1 MENCVFCRIAR
12 KEEHASFIY
21 QDKDAVA
28 FLDSRPVN
36 EGHTLVV
43 PRKHYENIFEV
54 PDEEL
59 ANLFKIVKKLAYVVS
74 KSEKADGISV
84 VQNNGKAARQDIF
97 HFHVHI
103 IPRYEGQNSHS
114 PRGTVEQNELDR
126 VAAKIRKFFDQSNT
140 NRG

>member
-1 MENCVFCRIAR
+1 LEDCVFCRIAR
-12 KEEHASFIY
+12 KEEHASFVY
-21 QDKDAVA
+21 ENKDVVA

-54 PDEEL
+54 PDEEV
-59 ANLFKIVKKLAYVVS
+59 ANLFKIVKKMAYGIS
-74 KSEKADGISV
+74 KSEKADGISI
-84 VQNNGKAARQDIF
+84 VQNNGEAAHQIVF

-103 IPRYEGQNSHS
+103 IPRYEGQDSHR

-126 VAAKIRKFFDQSNT
+126 VAAKIRKFLDESKMNHS
-140 NRG
+140 

>member
-1 MENCVFCRIAR
+1 LQNCVFCRITR
-12 KEEHASFIY
+12 KEEHASFVY
-21 QDKDAVA
+21 EDKDVVA

-54 PDEEL
+54 PDEEV

-74 KSEKADGISV
+74 KSEKADGISL
-84 VQNNGKAARQDIF
+84 VQNNGIAARQLVF

-103 IPRYEGQNSHS
+103 IPRYEGQDSHS
-114 PRGTVEQNELDR
+114 PRGAVEQNELDR
-126 VAAKIRKFFDQSNT
+126 VAARIRKFLDASNM
-140 NRG
+140 NH

>member
-1 MENCVFCRIAR
+1 MEDCVFCRIAR
-12 KEEHASFIY
+12 REEHASFVY
-21 QDKDAVA
+21 EDKDVVA

-54 PDEEL
+54 PDEEV
-59 ANLFKIVKKLAYVVS
+59 ANLFKIVKKLAYGIS
-74 KSEKADGISV
+74 KSEKAEGISI
-84 VQNNGKAARQDIF
+84 VQNNGEAAHQLIF

-103 IPRYEGQNSHS
+103 IPRYEGQDSHR

-126 VAAKIRKFFDQSNT
+126 VAAKIRKFLDESKMDC
-140 NRG
+140 